1 MNSNTQSAD
10 INHHPSHPLA
20 DVVGT
25 IIAMLTLV
33 LPLFV
38 IAHYSSADMGNPD
51 LQSMNYR
58 LENNRLETTK
68 SEVNQK

>member
-10 INHHPSHPLA
+10 INVHRTHRLA

-25 IIAMLTLV
+25 MIAMLTLV

-38 IAHYSSADMGNPD
+38 TAYYSSLNIENPN
-51 LQSMNYR
+51 LQSMNYK
-58 LENNRLETTK
+58 LENH
-68 SEVNQK
+68 QK

>member
-1 MNSNTQSAD
+1 MNLNTQSAD
-10 INHHPSHPLA
+10 INDHPSHPVA

-38 IAHYSSADMGNPD
+38 IAHYSSTNIENPN
-51 LQSMNYR
+51 LQSMNYK
-58 LENNRLETTK
+58 LDNHK
-68 SEVNQK
+68 K